1 MGFDRSAGRLIEL
14 GERQCRDYLVA
25 SRALLAGDRDGG
37 LVSLFGERGIDGI
50 AFEQDV
56 APNAMQEG
64 VNEPLACFA
73 CSTQRLFD
81 RG

>member
-1 MGFDRSAGRLIEL
+1 MPHPWASA
-14 GERQCRDYLVA
+14 
-25 SRALLAGDRDGG
+25 RALFAGDRDGG

-64 VNEPLACFA
+64 FNEPLACFA